1 MIHNN
6 ILINKSSIV
15 TLLFLSALTCWFV
28 GASLSGSSIQNVKHV
43 LTHSYQCH
51 TSSIANKSVLRV
63 HVPVEKLAIELKNSI
78 CNSKTV
84 AKQYGQVEVYWGGNL
99 AEQIEFLA
107 KGVADVILSKE
118 NVMQALM
125 AESTHN
131 YRPIIGYQSYTAFF
145 ISNKE
150 KPKLNKAYFLD
161 KRIGLL
167 DYPTSR
173 SGHILPKQVFKQLDI
188 DLDVLDIV
196 YASSHT
202 SLRDKLAQGEVD
214 LIASYWRKD
223 DQARFSENY
232 IAPISGEITG
242 SRWFLKMNDENT
254 DLACDLQSIISDIAR
269 KQGSSY
275 FKSLQEYWQCE
286 HVPYHFIGASS

>member
-1 MIHNN
+1 MWACWVLGQAFSKSN
-6 ILINKSSIV
+6 IDDV
-15 TLLFLSALTCWFV
+15 A
-28 GASLSGSSIQNVKHV
+28 HV
-43 LTHSYQCH
+43 LTHSYQCT

-63 HVPVEKLAIELKNSI
+63 HVPIERLAIDIKEGL
-78 CNSKTV
+78 CESKVV
-84 AKQYGQVEVYWGGNL
+84 AKQYGHVEIYWGGNL

-131 YRPIIGYQSYTAFF
+131 YRPIIGYQNYTAFF

-173 SGHILPKQVFKQLDI
+173 SGHILPKQAFKQLDI
-188 DLDVLDIV
+188 DLDALDIV
-196 YASSHT
+196 YASTHT
-202 SLRDKLAQGEVD
+202 SLRDKLAKGEVD
-214 LIASYWRKD
+214 IISSYWRKD
-223 DQARFSENY
+223 DQVRFSNNY
-232 IAPISGEITG
+232 IVPIGGEIVG
-242 SRWFLKMNDENT
+242 SRWFLKMNDENI
-254 DLACDLQSIISDIAR
+254 DLACELQSVISALAR
-269 KQGSSY
+269 SHSSSY
-275 FKSLQEYWQCE
+275 FKSLQQYWQCE
-286 HVPYHFIGASS
+286 KSPYHFLGEQV